1 MKTISLLGLLL
12 VPFFAFGAESDVQ
25 AFFQSHCVKCH
36 GEKKQKGKVRLDDPS
51 RFDAELWTAIYDQL
65 ANQEMPPDDEPQP
78 DAAEVEMM
86 KKHVLALATEDQP
99 ATDPGFR
106 RLNKREYGYTV
117 RDLLGLKK
125 GIFDPGESIYNE
137 EVDEGFDTRARALII
152 SNEMLL
158 EYMGAAQKSLG
169 HALFTDQTAKPDSE
183 TVQVKMNA
191 MKGDGGS
198 RYINNSKDHIIM
210 RNGGRGEIYAGRK
223 NRSMEGPGRYKITV
237 TASAV
242 DRDFYPIRFAP
253 AQGPLVMGFG
263 VAPHSGNS
271 LSSQGTVHQTF
282 QLKDEVEQTFEIE
295 SWIDRGH
302 YPYFSFVNG
311 PSKPITQIRANIRRG
326 KLDKSFARKPFR
338 GPGIKISAL
347 KIEGPFHDEW
357 PPQSIKTTYDLDR
370 IPDIKDPAMR
380 AATVRRFATRAF
392 RRYVS
397 AEELEPYF
405 AYLDEQFVETNDW
418 HTSTVRTFAAMMA
431 SVDFLYLN
439 EGQGELDAYA
449 LANRLSYFL
458 TSSMPDGQ
466 LFALAK
472 SGQIK
477 DEEVFRS
484 QVLRLLNDPRSRRFT
499 DSFADQW
506 LSLDTLGSM
515 PPDGKNPAF
524 REYYRANLESAMLE
538 ETRLFFS
545 HLLKENRSVREF
557 INSDYSFVN
566 RGLASLYGI
575 PFTGGNDLVKVSLP
589 KNSNRGGLL
598 GHASILTLTSNG
610 VETSPVTRGHWV
622 LDEFLGTPP
631 PPAPKEV
638 PALVPDLRGLL
649 TVRDQLEK
657 HRSDAACMECH
668 RRMDP
673 PGLALESFDPI
684 GRFRTRYSKTQ
695 KVTTD
700 SNFLGQDF
708 ADVNGL
714 KDILLAQLRPFSR
727 NLIIK
732 IAEYAKGR
740 ELNLADFETVEAI
753 LERASQN
760 DFRLHDMIVD
770 LATSELMTHR

>member
-1 MKTISLLGLLL
+1 MKTISFLGLLL
-12 VPFFAFGAESDVQ
+12 VPFFALGAESDVQ
-25 AFFQSHCVKCH
+25 TFFQNHCVKCH
-36 GEKKQKGKVRLDDPS
+36 GEKKQKGKVRLDDLS
-51 RFDAELWTAIYDQL
+51 RFDAELWTSIYDQL

-78 DAAEVEMM
+78 DAAEVELI

-99 ATDPGFR
+99 EMITGFR

-125 GIFDPGESIYNE
+125 GVFDPGEYIYNDDM
-137 EVDEGFDTRARALII
+137 DEGFDTRAEALII

-169 HALFTDQTAKPDSE
+169 HALFTNQTGRPESKA
-183 TVQVKMNA
+183 VQVKVKL
-191 MKGDGGS
+191 MKGDGGN
-198 RYINNSKDHIIM
+198 RYINSHKDHIIM
-210 RNGGRGEIYAGRK
+210 RNGGRGKVYA
-223 NRSMEGPGRYKITV
+223 NRSERAMKVPGRYKITV

-242 DRDFYPIRFAP
+242 DRDYYPIRFTP
-253 AQGPLVMGFG
+253 AEGPLVMGFG
-263 VAPHSGNS
+263 VAPN
-271 LSSQGTVHQTF
+271 QGDSVSAKGTIHETF
-282 QLKDEVEQTFEIE
+282 ELKDDVEQTFEIE
-295 SWIDRGH
+295 SWIDRDH
-302 YPYFSFVNG
+302 YPYFSFKNG
-311 PSKPITQIRANIRRG
+311 LTKPVTQIRANIRRR
-326 KLDKSFARKPFR
+326 KLDKSFANKPFR

-347 KIEGPFHDEW
+347 TIEGPFHDEW
-357 PPQSIKTTYDLDR
+357 PPESIKTTYDSNE
-370 IPDIKDPAMR
+370 IPDLKNTEMR
-380 AATVRRFATRAF
+380 EATVRRFATRAF
-392 RRYVS
+392 RRNVS
-397 AEELEPYF
+397 EEELEPYF
-405 AYLDEQFVETNDW
+405 TYLNAQFDETNDW
-418 HTSTVRTFAAMMA
+418 HKSIVRTFAAMMA

-439 EGQGELDAYA
+439 EGQGELGAFA
-449 LANRLSYFL
+449 LANRLSFFL
-458 TSSMPDGQ
+458 TSSMPDAQ
-466 LFALAK
+466 LFELAK
-472 SGQIK
+472 SGKIK
-477 DEEVFRS
+477 NDEVFRE
-484 QVLRLLNDPRSRRFT
+484 QVLRLLGDPRSRRFT

-524 REYYRANLESAMLE
+524 RDYYRGNLETAMLE

-545 HLLKENRSVREF
+545 HILNENRSVREF

-575 PFTGGNDLVKVSLP
+575 PFQGGNDLVKVTLP
-589 KNSNRGGLL
+589 ENSNRGGLL

-657 HRSDAACMECH
+657 HRSEAACMECH

-684 GRFRTRYSKTQ
+684 GRYRTRYSKTQ

-700 SNFLGQDF
+700 SSFLGQDF

-714 KDILLAQLRPFSR
+714 KDILLTQLRPFSR

-753 LERASQN
+753 LERASEN